1 MQKKCL
7 VFGQK
12 HNGSDDDRKC
22 DKGEKLDAAGGGGGG
37 GGPVLI
43 PVSGIQ
49 WSHREAS
56 SVCEAP
62 LSQRIPSPPLPNIP
76 PLSHRSRRSPL

>member
-1 MQKKCL
+1 MISACLEANTHAKKCL

-22 DKGEKLDAAGGGGGG
+22 EKGEKLDGAGGGD

-43 PVSGIQ
+43 PVSGVQ
-49 WSHREAS
+49 
-56 SVCEAP
+56 
-62 LSQRIPSPPLPNIP
+62 
-76 PLSHRSRRSPL
+76 